1 LGAVS
6 ISDGRALYFG
16 ASFQPH
22 EVAMKAIRFDH
33 TGGPEVL
40 KLEDID
46 LPMPGPGQVRVR
58 HTAIGVNFIDTY
70 HRSGLYKL
78 PLPSGLG
85 GEAAGVVAA
94 IGEGVTGLKLADR
107 VAYAGPLGAYA
118 EANNVPADKLV
129 KLPDG
134 ISDETAAAALLKG
147 MTVQYLLKR
156 TYPVKAGQTIVW
168 HAAAGGVG
176 LIAGQWA
183 NHLGVT
189 VIGTVGSD
197 DKIALAKENGAAHV
211 LNTRTDDW
219 VKRVRELTDGE
230 GVPVVYDSIGK
241 DTWAGSLDCL
251 AVRGMMVS
259 FGNASGAVPA
269 FEPGILSAKG
279 SLYLT
284 RPTLFHYTRTPQE
297 LQQTADD
304 LFAVIASG
312 AVKIQINQRFALAD
326 AAKAH
331 EALHSRATTGATIL
345 VP

>member
-1 LGAVS
+1 
-6 ISDGRALYFG
+6 
-16 ASFQPH
+16 
-22 EVAMKAIRFDH
+22 MKAIRFDQV
-33 TGGPEVL
+33 GGPEVL
-40 KLEDID
+40 KFVDVE
-46 LPMPGPGQVRVR
+46 LPPPGPGQVRVR
-58 HTAIGVNFIDTY
+58 HTAVGVNFIDTY

-85 GEAAGVVAA
+85 SEAAGTVEAL
-94 IGEGVTGLKLADR
+94 GEGVTALKTGDR
-107 VAYAGPLGAYA
+107 VAYAGTLGAYA

-129 KLPDG
+129 KLPAG
-134 ISDETAAAALLKG
+134 VSDETAAAAMLKG
-147 MTVQYLLKR
+147 MTAQYLLKR
-156 TYPVKAGQTIVW
+156 TYPVKAGHTILW

-183 NHLGVT
+183 KHLGVT
-189 VIGTVGSD
+189 VIGTVGSE
-197 DKIALAKENGAAHV
+197 DKVALAKENGSAHV

-219 VKRVRELTDGE
+219 MKRVREITNGE

-284 RPTLFHYTRTPQE
+284 RPTLFHYTRNAEE
-297 LQQTADD
+297 LQETADD

-312 AVKIQINQRFALAD
+312 AVKIQIHQRFKLAD

-345 VP
+345 IP